1 MGKDRNSHNTDGMLI
16 RRESIEQG
24 VPLFTSLDTIAAM
37 LKVLESRSFTTQA
50 I

>member
-1 MGKDRNSHNTDGMLI
+1 MTI
-16 RRESIEQG
+16 RRESIEHG

-37 LKVLESRSFTTQA
+37 LKVLESRSFVTQA